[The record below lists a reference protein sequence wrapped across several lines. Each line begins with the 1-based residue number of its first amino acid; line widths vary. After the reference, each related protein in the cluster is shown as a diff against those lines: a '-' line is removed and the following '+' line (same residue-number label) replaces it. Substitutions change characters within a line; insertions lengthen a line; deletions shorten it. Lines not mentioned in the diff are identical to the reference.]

1 MMTTQERYRGIIGWF
16 QQHMPIA
23 ESELHFD
30 NPYQLLVAVILSAQ
44 CTDKRVNMTTPA
56 LFDRFPTPQQMA
68 EVDPEEI
75 YPYIK
80 SISYPNNKAKN
91 LSAMARMLC
100 SEFGGVVPSE
110 IDQLQRLPGVG
121 RKTANVVG
129 IVAFGKEAMPVDTH
143 VFRVSNRI
151 GLTTDAKNPLQA
163 EQQLIKGFPS
173 EVLPV
178 AHHWL
183 ILHGRYVCMA
193 RKPHCEACGLTTWCR
208 YYASEHAKPASSQP
222 KQSQLSDPAATKKTG
237 TAKSTQPRN
246 SKTSPRKRKDQNAQ
260 KQK

>member
-100 SEFGGVVPSE
+100 SEFSGVVPSE

-173 EVLPV
+173 ELLPV

-208 YYASEHAKPASSQP
+208 FYASEHAKPSSSQP
-222 KQSQLSDPAATKKTG
+222 KQAQLSDPAASQKTG
-237 TAKSTQPRN
+237 KAKSTQPRN

-260 KQK
+260 K